1 MPSNNHRIWVLI
13 LVAAGLVGLG
23 YFAYT
28 AFREPLP
35 QKTSLNSAPGGA
47 AAAKPAAA
55 GPSGPPGSFPLPVE
69 TVRLH
74 AADLELDATAVGSL
88 RSNESVVLRP
98 ETAGRI
104 AAIGFKDG
112 VAVSKGALLV
122 GLDAATQS
130 AEFDQAKANLELAR
144 VNQQRNRDLFDKKF
158 ISRQALDNTEAAL
171 KVQEAQ
177 VALAQAKLDKM
188 TIRAPFA
195 GVVGIRSV
203 SVGDYVKEGQEL
215 INLEDI
221 SRLKIDFRMPE
232 TYLGQL
238 KPGQK
243 LEISSDTVPGQR
255 FEAVLEALNPL
266 LDAGGRAI
274 SCRAVLEHAS
284 SQLRPGM
291 FVRVRLMLQRHQ
303 QALLIPEQ
311 ALVPDSQAP
320 FVFRVLDGK
329 ALRSPVKT
337 GLRRNAQV
345 EIVEGLHECD
355 EIVIAGQ
362 LKLRDGAAVK
372 VLAEAIPAPTTEQAA
387 VKPAGPG
394 Q

>member
-1 MPSNNHRIWVLI
+1 MPSKNNRLWVL
-13 LVAAGLVGLG
+13 LPVVAGLIGLG
-23 YFAYT
+23 YFAYS
-28 AFREPLP
+28 AFRDPSLP
-35 QKTSLNSAPGGA
+35 NPASSSAPGG
-47 AAAKPAAA
+47 KPAAA
-55 GPSGPPGSFPLPVE
+55 APGGPPGGFPLPVE
-69 TVRLH
+69 TVRLV
-74 AADLELDATAVGSL
+74 AADLALDATAVGSL

-104 AAIGFKDG
+104 ATIGFKDG
-112 VAVSKGALLV
+112 AAVSKGALLV

-130 AEFDQAKANLELAR
+130 AEFDQAKANFELAR
-144 VNQQRNRDLFDKKF
+144 ANQQRTRDLFDKKF
-158 ISRQALDNTEAAL
+158 ISQQALDNTDAAL
-171 KVQEAQ
+171 KVQEAL
-177 VALAQAKLDKM
+177 VALAKAKLDKM
-188 TIRAPFA
+188 SVRAPFA
-195 GVVGIRSV
+195 GVVGIRTI
-203 SVGDYVKEGQEL
+203 SVGDYVKEGQDL

-243 LEISSDTVPGQR
+243 LEISSDTLPGQR
-255 FEAVLEALNPL
+255 FEALLEALNPL

-274 SCRAVLEHAS
+274 SCRAALEHAG

-291 FVRVRLMLQRHQ
+291 FVRVRLLLEQRK

-311 ALVPDSQAP
+311 ALVPDSKAP
-320 FVFRVLDGK
+320 FVYRVLDGK

-337 GLRRNAQV
+337 GLRRNAHV
-345 EIVEGLHECD
+345 EIVEGLNDGD
-355 EIVIAGQ
+355 EIVTAGQ

-372 VLAEAIPAPTTEQAA
+372 VLAEGGAAPTNAQAT
-387 VKPAGPG
+387 VKPTGPG